1 MADYTWWFV
10 TALILAGVEMA
21 TGTFYV
27 LMLALAAA
35 LGGIAALAGLD
46 MTWQYSLAGLAAIVG
61 TVVLYRI
68 RAARPASVP
77 ADNNLDIG
85 QPVKVLRWNEDG
97 TARVRYRGADWDAAA
112 ESADTPRTDQLY
124 IKSAQANKL
133 ILTQHKP

>member
-10 TALILAGVEMA
+10 LALILAGVEMA
-21 TGTFYV
+21 TGTFYFLV
-27 LMLALAAA
+27 LAVAAA
-35 LGGIAALAGLD
+35 LGGAVALADLD
-46 MTWQYSLAGLAAIVG
+46 PVWQYSSAGVAAIIG

-68 RAARPASVP
+68 RAARPLSAP

-85 QPVKVLRWNEDG
+85 QPVKVLRWNDDG
-97 TARVRYRGADWDAAA
+97 TARVRYRGADWDAEA
-112 ESADTPRTDQLY
+112 ESGTPHNETLY